1 MMEPQQL
8 VSALLTSLAVVT
20 TLAGLV
26 VRGRVRQCWSF
37 VAYLCALLTGESL
50 AALDQSRFYTPD
62 FYMAKQAVYDIL
74 RTAVALEMAWQ
85 VVRAFPGALR
95 TARWSALALL
105 AGGMAVLASGPQRAQ
120 YSVIFSWQPR
130 VVACT
135 ALLFTLTA
143 LLVAWYHLPMRR
155 LHRAIMAGFA
165 IYSAFFA
172 TILSLLR
179 RWGWEA
185 REMTNALGTIVL
197 VSVILWWARAA
208 WAREEEVMPP
218 VEPMSTSAA
227 SPPPQ
232 PSREE
237 QAA

>member
-1 MMEPQQL
+1 MELQQL
-8 VSALLTSLAVVT
+8 VSALLTSLAVAA
-20 TLAGLV
+20 TLAGLA
-26 VRGRVRQCWSF
+26 VRGRGRQCWSF
-37 VAYLCALLTGESL
+37 VAYLCALLAGESL
-50 AALDQSRFYTPD
+50 SALNQARFYTPE
-62 FYMAKQAVYDIL
+62 FYMRKQAVYDIL
-74 RTAVALEMAWQ
+74 RTAVALEMAWR

-95 TARWSALALL
+95 TARWSALVLL
-105 AGGMAVLASGPQRAQ
+105 GGSMAVLASGPHRAG
-120 YSVIFSWQPR
+120 YDVIFAWQPR

-172 TILSLLR
+172 TILALLR

-185 REMTNALGTIVL
+185 RWLTNALGACVL

-208 WAREEEVMPP
+208 WAREEEAMPQIDP
-218 VEPMSTSAA
+218 LLGLEGQEQQPAGNKAA
-227 SPPPQ
+227 
-232 PSREE
+232 
-237 QAA
+237 A

>member
-1 MMEPQQL
+1 MELQQL
-8 VSALLTSLAVVT
+8 VSALLTSLAVAT

-26 VRGRVRQCWSF
+26 VRGRTRQCWSF
-37 VAYLCALLTGESL
+37 VAYLCALLAGESL
-50 AALDQSRFYTPD
+50 SALNQARFYTPA

-95 TARWSALALL
+95 TARWSALVLL
-105 AGGMAVLASGPQRAQ
+105 AGSMAVLASGSPRAG
-120 YSVIFSWQPR
+120 YHHVLFSWQPR

-172 TILSLLR
+172 TILALLR

-185 REMTNALGTIVL
+185 RPLTNALGALVL
-197 VSVILWWARAA
+197 VSVICWWARAA
-208 WAREEEVMPP
+208 WAREEEVMPRIEPLP
-218 VEPMSTSAA
+218 VPEGPAEA
-227 SPPPQ
+227 Q
-232 PSREE
+232 PSRNE
-237 QAA
+237 AAA